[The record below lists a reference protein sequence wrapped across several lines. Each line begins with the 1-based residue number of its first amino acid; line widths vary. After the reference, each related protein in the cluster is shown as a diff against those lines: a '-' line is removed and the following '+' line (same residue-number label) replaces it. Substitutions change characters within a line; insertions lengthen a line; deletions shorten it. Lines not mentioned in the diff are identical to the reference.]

1 MTAAE
6 LRVVNDTE
14 MERVEHWRAEEL
26 IRAGY
31 SPTDAVALAAR
42 HDIDLHR
49 AIGLISQGCPYELA
63 IEILI
68 YDGVGRPHRQSRHGL
83 YASQATPSDAGVSG
97 RGQNVRP

>member
-6 LRVVNDTE
+6 LRVVNDSE
-14 MERVEHWRAEEL
+14 IERVEHWRAEEL

-31 SPTDAVALAAR
+31 DPTDAVALAAR

-49 AIGLISQGCPYELA
+49 ATELIALGCPYELA

-68 YDGVGRPHRQSRHGL
+68 
-83 YASQATPSDAGVSG
+83 
-97 RGQNVRP
+97 

>member
-6 LRVVNDTE
+6 IHVFNETE
-14 MERVEHWRAEEL
+14 LERVEHWRAEEL

-31 SPTDAVALAAR
+31 APTDAVALAAR

-49 AIGLISQGCPYELA
+49 AVELIQQGCPYELA

-68 YDGVGRPHRQSRHGL
+68 
-83 YASQATPSDAGVSG
+83 
-97 RGQNVRP
+97 